1 MHQHLGVPSISI
13 PSIPAVADLL
23 GELVAYPT
31 ESCSPNVDFIDHYA
45 DRARRIGAAVD
56 VVSGEAGRANLHL
69 RFGPDAP
76 GGILL
81 SGHTDVVPAGTG
93 WDTDPYVLTE
103 VDGRLAARG
112 TTDMKGFLAAT
123 LVLLEEI
130 DVDSLRAPVHL
141 GLSYDEEVGC
151 IGVRGLLDVLATG
164 STGAGTCAPE
174 VVVVGEPTGMR
185 LCNAHA
191 GKVAHRIDLT
201 AASGHSSRAG
211 TEPTAVHE
219 GAALV
224 ALVQGLN
231 DSDRGISANVGS
243 IHGGVAVN
251 VLAPSCTLEFEVRHR
266 ADTDPDEVL
275 AGVLDAVAD
284 ADRRLSAVGGRATS
298 ELFIGYPGLDTDP
311 SLAPVV
317 AMADLVGCGAP
328 GTVAFGTEA
337 GLYADRLGV
346 PSVIVGP
353 GDIADA
359 HRPNETV
366 APDQL
371 ERCGDVLR
379 RTIHRFCSDDGSAV
393 AGTVPVDRLS

>member
-1 MHQHLGVPSISI
+1 MPSISI
-13 PSIPAVADLL
+13 PSISAVADLL

-31 ESCSPNVDFIDHYA
+31 ESCSPNVDLIDHYA

>member
-13 PSIPAVADLL
+13 PSISAVADLL

>member
-13 PSIPAVADLL
+13 PSISAVADLL

-31 ESCSPNVDFIDHYA
+31 ESCSPNVDLIDHYA

>member
-1 MHQHLGVPSISI
+1 M
-13 PSIPAVADLL
+13 
-23 GELVAYPT
+23 
-31 ESCSPNVDFIDHYA
+31 
-45 DRARRIGAAVD
+45 
-56 VVSGEAGRANLHL
+56 
-69 RFGPDAP
+69 
-76 GGILL
+76 
-81 SGHTDVVPAGTG
+81 
-93 WDTDPYVLTE
+93 
-103 VDGRLAARG
+103 
-112 TTDMKGFLAAT
+112 
-123 LVLLEEI
+123 
-130 DVDSLRAPVHL
+130 
-141 GLSYDEEVGC
+141 
-151 IGVRGLLDVLATG
+151 
-164 STGAGTCAPE
+164 
-174 VVVVGEPTGMR
+174 GEPPGMR

-231 DSDRGISANVGS
+231 DSDRGKGGVGGWGE
-243 IHGGVAVN
+243 GGVAVN
-251 VLAPSCTLEFEVRHR
+251 VLARSGRREVEGRER
-266 ADTDPDEVL
+266 AETDADEGRGGVVD
-275 AGVLDAVAD
+275 AGAE
-284 ADRRLSAVGGRATS
+284 ADRRRSGVGGDATS